1 MVESFLEAGVREEV
15 AELCIHLVAVGE
27 SPGGNFLGDRLECGQ
42 VGGGIAVAPGVICDD
57 CDALAEVGDE
67 GLGHGNA

>member
-1 MVESFLEAGVREEV
+1 
-15 AELCIHLVAVGE
+15 
-27 SPGGNFLGDRLECGQ
+27 